1 MRRLI
6 ATKLNIPRINH
17 DKNPCWECVK
27 QDVCKYKH
35 MFKEAGHTVYE
46 VLEGNDSFSGMIDII
61 TITCKNRRTSL
72 DVSPVKH

>member
-35 MFKEAGHTVYE
+35 MFKEASYTVYE